1 VVALRPEVAAALGR
15 HGVVIAPNDTVESLR
30 DKLNDA
36 YLVAV
41 RLIRE
46 RQRHGEI
53 ARSDYAAHVQALRDE
68 YSLLSLALPLW
79 TTPAE
84 AG

>member
-15 HGVVIAPNDTVESLR
+15 HGVVIAPDDTVDTLR

-53 ARSDYAAHVQALRDE
+53 ARSEYATHVQALRDE
-68 YSLLSLALPLW
+68 YSLLGLPTALW
-79 TTPAE
+79 TMPSSTS
-84 AG
+84 

>member
-1 VVALRPEVAAALGR
+1 MVDLRPEVAQALGR
-15 HGVVIAPNDTVESLR
+15 HGVVIAPDDTVETLR

-41 RLIRE
+41 RAIRE
-46 RQRHGEI
+46 QQRLGEI

-68 YSLLSLALPLW
+68 YALLSLPLPLW
-79 TTPAE
+79 TPPA
-84 AG
+84 A

>member
-1 VVALRPEVAAALGR
+1 MVALRPEVAAALGR
-15 HGVVIAPNDTVESLR
+15 HGVVIAPNDTVETLR

-46 RQRHGEI
+46 RQRGGEI
-53 ARSDYAAHVQALRDE
+53 ARSDYAVHVQALRDE
-68 YSLLSLALPLW
+68 YSLLSLSLPLW
-79 TTPAE
+79 TVPE
-84 AG
+84 A